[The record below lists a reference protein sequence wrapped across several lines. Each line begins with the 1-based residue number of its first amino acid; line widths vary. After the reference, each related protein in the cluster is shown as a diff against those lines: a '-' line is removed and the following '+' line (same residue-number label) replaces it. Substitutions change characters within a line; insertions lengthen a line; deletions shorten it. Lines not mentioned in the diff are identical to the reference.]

1 MHEAALLAE
10 VGQRSIACM
19 AQRRDLHPPVQKVK
33 SCAFHTGWPKA
44 EWGQPRQREAA
55 LLAEV
60 GQHSIACGL
69 LGAAGLR
76 QGVAQLTFL

>member
-33 SCAFHTGWPKA
+33 SCAFHTGWFKA
-44 EWGQPRQREAA
+44 ERGQPRQREAA

-69 LGAAGLR
+69 LGPAGLR